1 MEGKWRWALVTA
13 IAPIAWGATYV
24 VTRQH
29 LPAESP
35 LWGSVLRALPA
46 GLVLLAATRVLPQG
60 SWWWRSLVLGT
71 LSVGAF
77 FVLIYVAAQRL
88 PSSIAATLMA
98 TSAAAM
104 MLLAW
109 PLLAERPRATSVVG
123 AGIGVTGVG
132 VMLLTGGMTVD
143 PVGVAASVAAMLMS
157 SVGFILTRRWV
168 ADEGVLAITS
178 WQLVAGGLGLVP
190 VALVVEGGPPS
201 LDPRTTAAFAFV
213 ALIATALAYSAWFA
227 GLRHLP
233 ASTVGLIGLLNPVTG
248 VILGTVLAAEVL
260 GARQALGIA
269 LVLTGIMVG
278 QRQTLPRFRT
288 AGRHDPSRERNT
300 PHPEAVSLGEACTFP
315 ATSQR

>member
-1 MEGKWRWALVTA
+1 
-13 IAPIAWGATYV
+13 
-24 VTRQH
+24 
-29 LPAESP
+29 
-35 LWGSVLRALPA
+35 
-46 GLVLLAATRVLPQG
+46 
-60 SWWWRSLVLGT
+60 
-71 LSVGAF
+71 
-77 FVLIYVAAQRL
+77 
-88 PSSIAATLMA
+88 MA
-98 TSAAAM
+98 MSAAAM

-168 ADEGVLAITS
+168 ADEGVLAVAS

-190 VALVVEGGPPS
+190 VALMVEGGPPS

-269 LVLTGIMVG
+269 LVLIGIMVG
-278 QRQTLPRFRT
+278 QRQALPRFRT
-288 AGRHDPSRERNT
+288 AGRRDPSRERNT
-300 PHPEAVSLGEACTFP
+300 SQSEAVSLGEACTFP